1 MVNDQNISS
10 KGINNSDIRDLDLTL
25 SFNKDEY
32 EFMKAM
38 TSLLAKMDMDDK
50 GHTAIK
56 EDNLTEFI
64 RYCITVTGAI
74 TRGNIFIYDQMITR
88 LPNKESKREF
98 VAFREKYMNM
108 PKEMQMDN
116 LKKLGIVKAKK

>member
-1 MVNDQNISS
+1 MMVSDHNSPS

-56 EDNLTEFI
+56 EDNFTDLIPLPSATKL
-64 RYCITVTGAI
+64 
-74 TRGNIFIYDQMITR
+74 IFI
-88 LPNKESKREF
+88 LN
-98 VAFREKYMNM
+98 YMN
-108 PKEMQMDN
+108 PYIHWAQRCVN
-116 LKKLGIVKAKK
+116 CY